1 MPPNKPVD
9 SLEKILHE
17 EMLKVL
23 NKGFNDKSELLN
35 NLDQI
40 KMVAGWYR
48 EAKEDPKQIPAIILN
63 AALEK
68 TLNSV
73 VSFLGNTIV
82 NSISAKIDIRK
93 NELAI
98 EELEIDFS
106 LKPYVEYVKKLNSA
120 ESAKVKMTFEIGISG
135 ELHNVRIGKENH
147 DVQIERFVGLL
158 NISIINI
165 EVKLIVVSGATL
177 SLPIHLC
184 SNQLFDIKDM
194 SFILSLAR
202 VSPV

>member
-9 SLEKILHE
+9 SLEKILRK

-23 NKGFNDKSELLN
+23 NKEFNNNSELLN

-40 KMVAGWYR
+40 KMVAGWYS
-48 EAKEDPKQIPAIILN
+48 EAKEDPKQIHNIIIN

-68 TLNSV
+68 TLNLI

-82 NSISAKIDIRK
+82 NSISAKIDIRR
-93 NELAI
+93 NELVI
-98 EELEIDFS
+98 EELEINFS

-135 ELHNVRIGKENH
+135 ALHNVRIGKENH
-147 DVQIERFVGLL
+147 DVQIERLVGSL

-184 SNQLFDIKDM
+184 SNQLFDIKNM
-194 SFILSLAR
+194 SFILPLPR